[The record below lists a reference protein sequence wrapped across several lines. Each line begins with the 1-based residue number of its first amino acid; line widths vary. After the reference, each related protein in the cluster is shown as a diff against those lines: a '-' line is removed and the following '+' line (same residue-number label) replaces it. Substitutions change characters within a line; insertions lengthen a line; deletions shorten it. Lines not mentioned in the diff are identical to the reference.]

1 MDEESYKTPNV
12 EFNLVSRFPFEALA
26 AHDGTC
32 PVETFCFFVAF
43 SVGARNR
50 PDPLDADYSLLTEFQ
65 VLATADS
72 LYATYVGD

>member
-1 MDEESYKTPNV
+1 MVRVQSK
-12 EFNLVSRFPFEALA
+12 PF
-26 AHDGTC
+26 
-32 PVETFCFFVAF
+32 VFFAF